1 MTGSND
7 CEAMISLFP
16 FKLIVSGILVQH
28 QKANT
33 GKVDVIPFLLIS
45 KGRNPK
51 AGLFVAE
58 RRRHGVS

>member
-1 MTGSND
+1 
-7 CEAMISLFP
+7 MISVFP

-58 RRRHGVS
+58 GRRHGVS